1 VPRGPLNE
9 RQAKALQY
17 MRFRGKINLALYR
30 KLCPGFSDETLR
42 RDLADLVERKMLS
55 RNGTNR
61 WTYYTYA
68 S

>member
-1 VPRGPLNE
+1 
-9 RQAKALQY
+9 